1 MSLIIN
7 TWKIQPASKGLET
20 MISAMPVQRSANWAL
35 KPLSWEQVNLLG
47 SFVPVK
53 DSMNV
58 MNLYLK
64 SGL

>member
-1 MSLIIN
+1 MGFEPVISVMS
-7 TWKIQPASKGLET
+7 
-20 MISAMPVQRSANWAL
+20 VQRSSNLAL
-35 KPLSWEQVNLLG
+35 KPLSWEQVNFLG
-47 SFVPVK
+47 SFVPVM